1 MHENRTTCFTSSS
14 SCITTLSTWMI
25 KKGQLF
31 PYKTVIGLIL
41 RDLKMMYLGS
51 SLTSNHKYHK

>member
-51 SLTSNHKYHK
+51 SLT